1 MEKTEKPARTVTLEE
16 LREMVGNLP
25 EGMILRVEFAEEE
38 GDDDGK

>member
-25 EGMILRVEFAEEE
+25 EGMILRVEFVKE
-38 GDDDGK
+38 GDDDDGK